1 MDNLEQDGKVLF
13 TSEEG
18 RVIMKSTTNPQEHQ
32 IEKIDLDVSAKP
44 EEKSEDKTEEKAE
57 EILELP
63 ENENNDKNEDIDDI

>member
-18 RVIMKSTTNPQEHQ
+18 RVIMKSTTNPQEHEL
-32 IEKIDLDVSAKP
+32 EKIEIDVSTKP
-44 EEKSEDKTEEKAE
+44 EEKSEDKTEGKAE
-57 EILELP
+57 EITELP

>member
-18 RVIMKSTTNPQEHQ
+18 RVIMKSTTNPQEH
-32 IEKIDLDVSAKP
+32 ELETNNLDVSTKP
-44 EEKSEDKTEEKAE
+44 EEKSKDKTEEKAE

-63 ENENNDKNEDIDDI
+63 ENEKDDKNEDIDDI

>member
-18 RVIMKSTTNPQEHQ
+18 RVIMKSTTNPQEHEL
-32 IEKIDLDVSAKP
+32 EKIDLDVSIKP
-44 EEKSEDKTEEKAE
+44 EEKSEDKTEEKVE

-63 ENENNDKNEDIDDI
+63 ENEKDDKNEDIDDI

>member
-18 RVIMKSTTNPQEHQ
+18 RVIMKSTTNPQEHEL
-32 IEKIDLDVSAKP
+32 EKIDIDVSTKP

-57 EILELP
+57 EIQELP

>member
-18 RVIMKSTTNPQEHQ
+18 RVIMKSTTNPQEHEL
-32 IEKIDLDVSAKP
+32 EKIEIDVSTKP